1 MATINWYPG
10 HMAKSRRMLIEQ
22 LRAVD
27 AVVELVDARAP
38 LSSANPDL
46 RGLTR
51 GKARLLVLNKADL
64 ADDAATSRWLEYF
77 REKNVMAMRF
87 NSNGGRVK
95 EMLERIARATQPAV
109 ERAAARGVKKTVRL
123 MVVGIPNVGKS
134 TFINRLNG
142 SAVAKASDRPGVT
155 RAKQWGETGAVS
167 GDARH
172 PRHAAAAPGRPEA
185 RAEPGVSGLGARPD
199 PRHAGIGG
207 SAFAP
212 PAGAQAGLG
221 PRALQIGGNGAE
233 RRRRSAA
240 ACRPVASRRGAS
252 GGRLQRAR
260 LAFVRRGA
268 LTWSA
273 ARRWCWTSSAPARWA
288 RSRWKA
294 RRCDMRES
302 AEAKLLRLTQIE
314 ENAVGAGPARCRH
327 RRGGPRAAGRAGGD
341 GLRLHPQRQAGAGR
355 GRFQEALGKAPRGPL
370 SAAFAGGGLR
380 AHGVCAARSH
390 RRGEHIK
397 RHEDGHGGVRG
408 GL

>member
-155 RAKQWGETGAVS
+155 RAKQWVKLGPYLEMLDTPGMLP
-167 GDARH
+167 
-172 PRHAAAAPGRPEA
+172 PRLDDQK
-185 RAEPGVSGLGARPD
+185 RAQNLAFLGSVRD
-199 PRHAGIGG
+199 QILDTQELGG
-207 SAFAP
+207 SAVAP

-252 GGRLQRAR
+252 GGRLQGAR
-260 LAFVRRGA
+260 LAFVRRA
-268 LTWSA
+268 L
-273 ARRWCWTSSAPARWA
+273 
-288 RSRWKA
+288 
-294 RRCDMRES
+294 
-302 AEAKLLRLTQIE
+302 
-314 ENAVGAGPARCRH
+314 
-327 RRGGPRAAGRAGGD
+327 
-341 GLRLHPQRQAGAGR
+341 
-355 GRFQEALGKAPRGPL
+355 
-370 SAAFAGGGLR
+370 
-380 AHGVCAARSH
+380 
-390 RRGEHIK
+390 
-397 RHEDGHGGVRG
+397 
-408 GL
+408 